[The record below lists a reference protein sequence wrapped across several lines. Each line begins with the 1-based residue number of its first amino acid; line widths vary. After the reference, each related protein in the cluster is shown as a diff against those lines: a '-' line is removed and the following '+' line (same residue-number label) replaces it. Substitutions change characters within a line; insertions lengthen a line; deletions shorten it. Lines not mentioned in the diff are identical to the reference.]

1 MLSYF
6 ERRAN
11 LHCYIQA
18 VHALLYIVAMCY
30 FYSVVTIKYLQ
41 KCEGCTLSFPTF
53 FKYHVLCSEE
63 RNAYRIG
70 TTWGWANDDRI
81 FIFGWTAPLIIC
93 FQTMCLILLL
103 NILEQ
108 RSLSLPVSIRACS
121 KGTMEKECRFTS
133 TQCISVIIIIGI
145 LQHIHT
151 FMLFHATKIPLHH
164 PAISRAINLRGF
176 DV

>member
-1 MLSYF
+1 MCVCAVQVWYKDVFFCSGDRNVCPIEKSFAQQEKKNWGNIGCVLSYF

-18 VHALLYIVAMCY
+18 VHSLPYTVEMCY
-30 FYSVVTIKYLQ
+30 FYSVVTWKDIIKYLQ

-63 RNAYRIG
+63 RTAYRIG
-70 TTWGWANDDRI
+70 TTWGRANDDGI

-103 NILEQ
+103 YILEQ
-108 RSLSLPVSIRACS
+108 RSLSLSVSVRACS
-121 KGTMEKECRFTS
+121 KGTT
-133 TQCISVIIIIGI
+133 
-145 LQHIHT
+145 
-151 FMLFHATKIPLHH
+151 
-164 PAISRAINLRGF
+164 
-176 DV
+176 